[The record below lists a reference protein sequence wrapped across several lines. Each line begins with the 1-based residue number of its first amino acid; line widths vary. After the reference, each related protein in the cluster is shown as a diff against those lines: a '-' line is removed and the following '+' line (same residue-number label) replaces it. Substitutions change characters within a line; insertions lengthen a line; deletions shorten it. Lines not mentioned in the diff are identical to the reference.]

1 MRAEAE
7 NSLVGA
13 LVVTHGQ
20 LGQELVSA
28 AQAIVGEISY
38 IAAVSIGWNDDVD
51 ESKKKI
57 EQAVAEV
64 DQGKGVIILTDMFG
78 GTPSNL
84 SLPLLKRNEVD
95 IVTGVNL
102 PMVIK
107 VANQPGTDSLSEL
120 VTKVKNQGQSHISI
134 RRFTDTKKTA
144 WAFRSN

>member
-1 MRAEAE
+1 MTED
-7 NSLVGA
+7 SLVGA

-64 DQGKGVIILTDMFG
+64 DQGKGVILLTDMFG

-84 SLPLLKRNEVD
+84 SFPLLKKNELD

-107 VANQPGTDSLSEL
+107 VANQSGTDSLSEL
-120 VTKVKNQGQSHISI
+120 VTKVKKQGQSHISI
-134 RRFTDTKKTA
+134 A
-144 WAFRSN
+144 SELLGE

>member
-1 MRAEAE
+1 MTED
-7 NSLVGA
+7 SLVGA

-28 AQAIVGEISY
+28 AQAIVGEVSHM
-38 IAAVSIGWNDDVD
+38 AAVSIGWNDDVT

-57 EQAVAEV
+57 EQGVSEV

-84 SLPLLKRNEVD
+84 SLPLLKRNELE

-107 VANQPGTDSLSEL
+107 LANQSGADSLSEL
-120 VTKVKNQGQSHISI
+120 VGKVKKQGQSHISI
-134 RRFTDTKKTA
+134 A
-144 WAFRSN
+144 SELLGE

>member
-1 MRAEAE
+1 MTED
-7 NSLVGA
+7 SVVGA

-38 IAAVSIGWNDDVD
+38 IAAVSIGWNDDVN

-57 EQAVAEV
+57 EQAVSEV

-84 SLPLLKRNEVD
+84 SFPLLKRNELE

-107 VANQPGTDSLSEL
+107 LANQSGADSLSEL
-120 VTKVKNQGQSHISI
+120 VTQVKKQGQSHIAIASELLGE
-134 RRFTDTKKTA
+134 
-144 WAFRSN
+144 

>member
-1 MRAEAE
+1 MRAED
-7 NSLVGA
+7 SLVGA

-38 IAAVSIGWNDDVD
+38 IAAVSIGWNDDVN

-84 SLPLLKRNEVD
+84 SLPLLKRNELE

-107 VANQPGTDSLSEL
+107 VANQSSTDSLSEL
-120 VTKVKNQGQSHISI
+120 VTKVKKQGQSHISI
-134 RRFTDTKKTA
+134 A
-144 WAFRSN
+144 SELLGE

>member
-1 MRAEAE
+1 MTED
-7 NSLVGA
+7 SLVGA

-28 AQAIVGEISY
+28 AQAIVGEISHM
-38 IAAVSIGWNDDVD
+38 AAVSIGWNDDVN

-57 EQAVAEV
+57 EQGVSEV

-84 SLPLLKRNEVD
+84 SLPLLKRNELE

-107 VANQPGTDSLSEL
+107 LANQSGADSLSEL
-120 VTKVKNQGQSHISI
+120 VSKVKKQGQSHISI
-134 RRFTDTKKTA
+134 A
-144 WAFRSN
+144 SELLGE

>member
-1 MRAEAE
+1 MTEAKD
-7 NSLVGA
+7 SLVGA

-120 VTKVKNQGQSHISI
+120 VAKVKKQGQSHISI
-134 RRFTDTKKTA
+134 A
-144 WAFRSN
+144 SELLGE

>member
-1 MRAEAE
+1 MTED
-7 NSLVGA
+7 SLVGA

-64 DQGKGVIILTDMFG
+64 DQGKGVVILTDMFG

-84 SLPLLKRNEVD
+84 SFPLLKKNELD

-107 VANQPGTDSLSEL
+107 VANQSGTDSLSEL
-120 VTKVKNQGQSHISI
+120 VTKVKKQGQSHISI
-134 RRFTDTKKTA
+134 A
-144 WAFRSN
+144 SELLGE

>member
-1 MRAEAE
+1 M
-7 NSLVGA
+7 VGA

-38 IAAVSIGWNDDVD
+38 IAAVSIGWNDDVN

-84 SLPLLKRNEVD
+84 SLPLLKRNELE

-107 VANQPGTDSLSEL
+107 VANQSSTDSLSEL
-120 VTKVKNQGQSHISI
+120 VTKVKKQGQSHISI
-134 RRFTDTKKTA
+134 A
-144 WAFRSN
+144 SELLGE

>member
-1 MRAEAE
+1 MTED
-7 NSLVGA
+7 SLVGA

-57 EQAVAEV
+57 EQAVSEM

-84 SLPLLKRNEVD
+84 SFPLLKRNELE

-107 VANQPGTDSLSEL
+107 LANQSGADSLSEL
-120 VTKVKNQGQSHISI
+120 VTKVKKQGQSHISI
-134 RRFTDTKKTA
+134 A
-144 WAFRSN
+144 SELLGE

>member
-1 MRAEAE
+1 MRAKD
-7 NSLVGA
+7 SLVGA

-28 AQAIVGEISY
+28 AQAIVGEISHM
-38 IAAVSIGWNDDVD
+38 AAVSIGWNDDVN

-57 EQAVAEV
+57 EQGVSEV

-84 SLPLLKRNEVD
+84 SLPLLKKNELE

-107 VANQPGTDSLSEL
+107 LANQSGADSLSEL
-120 VTKVKNQGQSHISI
+120 VSKVKKQGQSHISI
-134 RRFTDTKKTA
+134 A
-144 WAFRSN
+144 SELLGE

>member
-1 MRAEAE
+1 MTED
-7 NSLVGA
+7 SLVGA

-28 AQAIVGEISY
+28 AQAIVGEISHM
-38 IAAVSIGWNDDVD
+38 AAVSIGWNDDVN

-84 SLPLLKRNEVD
+84 SLPLLKRNELE
-95 IVTGVNL
+95 IITGVNL

-107 VANQPGTDSLSEL
+107 LANQSGADSLSEL
-120 VTKVKNQGQSHISI
+120 VSKVKKQGQSHISI
-134 RRFTDTKKTA
+134 A
-144 WAFRSN
+144 SELLGE

>member
-1 MRAEAE
+1 MTED
-7 NSLVGA
+7 SLVGA

-38 IAAVSIGWNDDVD
+38 IAAVSIGWNDDVN

-84 SLPLLKRNEVD
+84 SLPLLKRNELE

-107 VANQPGTDSLSEL
+107 VANQSSTDSLSEL
-120 VTKVKNQGQSHISI
+120 VTKVKKQGQSHISI
-134 RRFTDTKKTA
+134 A
-144 WAFRSN
+144 SELLGE

>member
-1 MRAEAE
+1 MTEAE
-7 NSLVGA
+7 ESLVGA

-120 VTKVKNQGQSHISI
+120 VTKVKKQGQSHISI
-134 RRFTDTKKTA
+134 A
-144 WAFRSN
+144 SELLGE

>member
-1 MRAEAE
+1 MTETE
-7 NSLVGA
+7 DSLVGA

-64 DQGKGVIILTDMFG
+64 DQGKGVILLTDMFG

-84 SLPLLKRNEVD
+84 SFPLLKKNELD

-107 VANQPGTDSLSEL
+107 VANQSGTDSLSEL
-120 VTKVKNQGQSHISI
+120 VTKVKKQGQSHISI
-134 RRFTDTKKTA
+134 A
-144 WAFRSN
+144 SELLGE

>member
-1 MRAEAE
+1 MTEAE

-107 VANQPGTDSLSEL
+107 VANPPGTDSLSEL
-120 VTKVKNQGQSHISI
+120 VTKVKKQGQSHISI
-134 RRFTDTKKTA
+134 A
-144 WAFRSN
+144 SELLGE

>member
-1 MRAEAE
+1 MTEDSR
-7 NSLVGA
+7 VGA

-51 ESKKKI
+51 ESKNKI

-84 SLPLLKRNEVD
+84 SLPLLKRNELE

-107 VANQPGTDSLSEL
+107 VANQSGTDSLSEL
-120 VTKVKNQGQSHISI
+120 VTKVTKQGQSHISI
-134 RRFTDTKKTA
+134 A
-144 WAFRSN
+144 SELLGE

>member
-1 MRAEAE
+1 MTED
-7 NSLVGA
+7 SLVGA

-38 IAAVSIGWNDDVD
+38 IAAVSIGWNDDVN

-84 SLPLLKRNEVD
+84 SLPLLKRNELE

-107 VANQPGTDSLSEL
+107 VANQSGTDSLSEL
-120 VTKVKNQGQSHISI
+120 VTKVKKQGQSHISI
-134 RRFTDTKKTA
+134 A
-144 WAFRSN
+144 SELLGE

>member
-1 MRAEAE
+1 MRAETE

-38 IAAVSIGWNDDVD
+38 IAAVSIGWDDDVD
-51 ESKKKI
+51 ESKKQI

-120 VTKVKNQGQSHISI
+120 VTKVKKQGQSHISI
-134 RRFTDTKKTA
+134 A
-144 WAFRSN
+144 SELLGE

>member
-1 MRAEAE
+1 M
-7 NSLVGA
+7 GA

-28 AQAIVGEISY
+28 AQAIVGEIPY

-84 SLPLLKRNEVD
+84 SLPLLKRNELE

-107 VANQPGTDSLSEL
+107 VANQSGTDSLSEL
-120 VTKVKNQGQSHISI
+120 VTQVKKQGQSHISI
-134 RRFTDTKKTA
+134 A
-144 WAFRSN
+144 SELLGE

>member
-1 MRAEAE
+1 MTEAE

-28 AQAIVGEISY
+28 AQAIVGEISN

-120 VTKVKNQGQSHISI
+120 VTKVKKQGQSHISI
-134 RRFTDTKKTA
+134 A
-144 WAFRSN
+144 SELLGE

>member
-1 MRAEAE
+1 MTED
-7 NSLVGA
+7 SLVGA

-38 IAAVSIGWNDDVD
+38 IAAVSIGWNDDVN

-57 EQAVAEV
+57 EQAVSEV

-84 SLPLLKRNEVD
+84 SLPLLKRNELE

-107 VANQPGTDSLSEL
+107 LANQSGTDSLSEL
-120 VTKVKNQGQSHISI
+120 VTKVKKQGQSHISI
-134 RRFTDTKKTA
+134 A
-144 WAFRSN
+144 SELLGE

>member
-7 NSLVGA
+7 NSVVGA

-120 VTKVKNQGQSHISI
+120 VTKVKKQGQSHISI
-134 RRFTDTKKTA
+134 A
-144 WAFRSN
+144 SELLGE

>member
-13 LVVTHGQ
+13 LIVTHGQ

-38 IAAVSIGWNDDVD
+38 IAAVSIGWDDDVD

-120 VTKVKNQGQSHISI
+120 VTKVKKQGQSHISI
-134 RRFTDTKKTA
+134 A
-144 WAFRSN
+144 SELLGE

>member
-1 MRAEAE
+1 MTED
-7 NSLVGA
+7 SWVGA

-38 IAAVSIGWNDDVD
+38 LAAVSIGWNDDVD

-107 VANQPGTDSLSEL
+107 VANQSSTDSLSEL
-120 VTKVKNQGQSHISI
+120 VTKVKKQGQSHISI
-134 RRFTDTKKTA
+134 A
-144 WAFRSN
+144 SELLGE